1 MLLKKLLVPL
11 NLQTFADDA
20 AEETSGAEEKPNQD
34 VNENNENEGVKT
46 FTQDEV
52 DTIIKGRLAKERKS
66 WEKLIQDQQT
76 EAEKLASMSEKEKKS
91 YQEKKKESDLA
102 EREAAITRRELM
114 AQAKDSLADKGIPIE
129 LAEVLTFTDAETC
142 NKSIQVVSKAFQAAV
157 EKAVNDRLKGGATP
171 KKASAQENQD
181 AINDLV
187 YKNMKGQ

>member
-1 MLLKKLLVPL
+1 MSLKKLLVPL

-20 AEETSGAEEKPNQD
+20 AEETSGAEEKTNQD
-34 VNENNENEGVKT
+34 VNEDSENEGEKT

-66 WEKLIQDQQT
+66 WEKLIQDKQT
-76 EAEKLASMSEKEKKS
+76 EAEKLAGMTEKEKKS
-91 YQEKKKESDLA
+91 YQEKKRESELA

-129 LAEVLTFTDAETC
+129 LAEALTFTDAETC
-142 NKSIQVVSKAFQAAV
+142 NKSIQVVSKAFQEAV
-157 EKAVNDRLKGGATP
+157 EKAVNERLKGGATP
-171 KKASAQENQD
+171 KKASAQETD
-181 AINDLV
+181 VINDLV

>member
-1 MLLKKLLVPL
+1 MSLKKLLVPL

-20 AEETSGAEEKPNQD
+20 AEETSGAEENPNQD
-34 VNENNENEGVKT
+34 VSEDNEGEKT

-66 WEKLIQDQQT
+66 WEKLIQDKQT
-76 EAEKLASMSEKEKKS
+76 EAEKLAGMTEKEKKS
-91 YQEKKKESDLA
+91 YQEKKRESDLA

-129 LAEVLTFTDAETC
+129 LAEALTFTDAETC
-142 NKSIQVVSKAFQAAV
+142 NKSIQVVSKAFQEAV
-157 EKAVNDRLKGGATP
+157 EKAVNERLKGGATP
-171 KKASAQENQD
+171 KKASAQETD
-181 AINDLV
+181 VINDLV